1 MIVITVQYTKKERVQ
16 KNTFPKNKI
25 AYPAERK
32 YFFASFPSNLLVRSI
47 NNAILKGN
55 KCWIEISVFHTYI
68 NLQSNL
74 SIKFSKLFVQ
84 ILKKICSS
92 SQKYLIKFSKRF
104 GQILNNI
111 CAWIWEQFWA
121 RGWSGNI
128 NILTSIWAP
137 AGTHAN
143 KNMNVIC
150 LFFKSRVFFR
160 ILLEKAG
167 TGFSVKLSNENIN
180 E

>member
-1 MIVITVQYTKKERVQ
+1 MLSKTKVVMIVITVQYTKKERVQ

-84 ILKKICSS
+84 ILKKNCSS
-92 SQKYLIKFSKRF
+92 SQKKISKIF
-104 GQILNNI
+104 DQILKK
-111 CAWIWEQFWA
+111 IWSNSQQYLCLNM
-121 RGWSGNI
+121 GT
-128 NILTSIWAP
+128 ILAIPGKLGEYQHIDFHLSPCWNSCKQK
-137 AGTHAN
+137 HE
-143 KNMNVIC
+143 C
-150 LFFKSRVFFR
+150 YLFVF
-160 ILLEKAG
+160 
-167 TGFSVKLSNENIN
+167 
-180 E
+180 

>member
-1 MIVITVQYTKKERVQ
+1 MLSKTKVVMIVITVQYTKKERVQ

-111 CAWIWEQFWA
+111 CAWIWEQFW
-121 RGWSGNI
+121 RSQVSSGMIREYQHIDFHLSPCWN
-128 NILTSIWAP
+128 SCKQK
-137 AGTHAN
+137 HE
-143 KNMNVIC
+143 C
-150 LFFKSRVFFR
+150 YLFVF
-160 ILLEKAG
+160 
-167 TGFSVKLSNENIN
+167 
-180 E
+180 